1 MVESPYFTAALFS
14 FLNDLSAHNTREWFK
29 ENRDRYDR
37 DLKEP
42 AQRFILAM
50 GERLPELSAYLR
62 ADPRPVGGSLFRVHR
77 DLRFSNDKSP
87 YKTHAGIHFRHSA
100 AKDAHAPGVY
110 LHLEPSGSFL
120 GLGIWRP
127 ASAPLRAIRE
137 ALVEAPDRWRDAVA
151 ELGAGGLELSGDS
164 LTRMPR
170 GFDTEH
176 PLARDLRRKDLIAVA
191 PLTRA
196 EVVTAGLP
204 EALMHRAVAGRPLFQ
219 FICDALGVAR

>member
-1 MVESPYFTAALFS
+1 MVNLPFFSDALFA

-29 ENRDRYDR
+29 ENRGRYEADI
-37 DLKEP
+37 KEP

-50 GERLPELSAYLR
+50 GERLPEISPSLR
-62 ADPRPVGGSLFRVHR
+62 ADPRPVGGSLFRIHR
-77 DLRFSNDKSP
+77 DLRFSKDKSP

-100 AKDAHAPGVY
+100 AKDAHAPGLY
-110 LHLEPSGSFL
+110 LHIEPTGSFL

-137 ALVEAPDRWRDAVA
+137 AVVEAPDRWSDAVGA
-151 ELGAGGLELSGDS
+151 LGASGLELSGDS

-170 GFDTEH
+170 GFDADH
-176 PLARDLRRKDLIAVA
+176 RLSDDLRRKDFIAVA
-191 PLTRA
+191 PLTREQVVSPDLLDGVLQTA
-196 EVVTAGLP
+196 E
-204 EALMHRAVAGRPLFQ
+204 AGRPLLQ